1 MVSRSTIDRLSARI
15 DAIVTERQASKG
27 VVIIHAPY
35 ADSEHAVERHL
46 AEHPEDRGA
55 SQYIVLLD
63 FSRSDCLPARRSKPG

>member
-15 DAIVTERQASKG
+15 DAIVTGCQVSKG
-27 VVIIHAPY
+27 VVVIHAPY

-55 SQYIVLLD
+55 RQYIVLLE
-63 FSRSDCLPARRSKPG
+63 FSRCDCLPARRSARS